1 MVSRGLMILSLI
13 LIWCNVS
20 SGAAGLDLLLPK
32 NLPEGWI
39 LIEGPRVYA
48 RKTLFEH
55 LDGQAE
61 LYFKYGYQKSIFAI
75 YQDQEKP
82 ENQIEIDI
90 YEMEN
95 TLQAFGIFSR
105 LRTEDRSG
113 GIGSDSSLDDRS
125 VLFYKGK
132 YFVMLYGTEPN
143 PPAMKELA
151 LSISSRISDPSPIPK
166 EIGFFPSRNLKP
178 GSIQYFPEGLL
189 GHRFLK
195 RGFQATYRE
204 AVDEKEKGKAEVSVK
219 AEEEQKEFHLFLALF
234 HSGDEAKAAL
244 KGFRKYLTKEGRVQ
258 PKTPA
263 GFGPRTF
270 KGEDS
275 YQGKVLTVQRGY
287 YLIGIVGFEND
298 KEAEDCLSEMIR
310 NVIK

>member
-13 LIWCNVS
+13 LIWSNVS
-20 SGAAGLDLLLPK
+20 SGAAGLDLFLPK
-32 NLPEGWI
+32 NLPEGWG
-39 LIEGPRVYA
+39 LIEGPRFYA

-90 YEMEN
+90 YEMGN
-95 TLQAFGIFSR
+95 ILQAFGIFSR

-113 GIGSDSSLDDRS
+113 GIGSDSCLDDRS

-166 EIGFFPSRNLKP
+166 EIGFFPTRNLKP
-178 GSIQYFPEGLL
+178 GSIQYFSEGLL

-204 AVDEKEKGKAEVSVK
+204 AVDEKEKGEAEVSVK
-219 AEEEQKEFHLFLALF
+219 PGKEQKTFHLFLALF

-244 KGFRKYLTKEGRVQ
+244 KSFKKYLTKEGRVQ

-263 GFGPRTF
+263 GFGPEAF
-270 KGEDS
+270 GGEDS
-275 YQGKVLTVQRGY
+275 YQGKVLTVRRRD

-310 NVIK
+310 NIIK